1 MSTACLYP
9 LCPIPM
15 PTFPTPIS
23 QSQPCQCP
31 SAIEAVT
38 HTSPPASSAPGGWG
52 FDWGGVHKKSTRV
65 ASQAPPATLYHSP
78 GQITG
83 LQSAPATWE
92 ERGHMRKPGWGKK
105 RTTLSPT
112 LMRKGSGP

>member
-1 MSTACLYP
+1 M
-9 LCPIPM
+9 
-15 PTFPTPIS
+15 
-23 QSQPCQCP
+23 
-31 SAIEAVT
+31 
-38 HTSPPASSAPGGWG
+38 
-52 FDWGGVHKKSTRV
+52 

-105 RTTLSPT
+105 KTTLSPT